1 MGESMELV
9 ILMLVWALSLFISY
23 QLIASGVRAG
33 VSAIAA
39 EARERNDLLRV
50 QNSWFERIAKQL
62 GVPEL
67 PAKSAPRAQL
77 AASPQLVGT
86 ADDPDAIAVLKR
98 AQDAHFS
105 KRFAQALE
113 IYREVVSR
121 FPNTKQAVAAQAQIE
136 NLRGVM

>member
-1 MGESMELV
+1 MQLV
-9 ILMLVWALSLFISY
+9 ILLFIWALSLFISY

-33 VSAIAA
+33 VSAIVV
-39 EARERNDLLRV
+39 EAREQNDLLRA

-67 PAKSAPRAQL
+67 PVKSGPRAQV
-77 AASPQLVGT
+77 AASPQLAGT
-86 ADDPDAIAVLKR
+86 ADDPEAIAALKR
-98 AQDAHFS
+98 AQEAHFS
-105 KRFAQALE
+105 KRFAQAVE
-113 IYREVVSR
+113 GYREVVSR